1 MRTNVN
7 VYSDKGPVKFKGFYF
22 SGGEPHVEIENPHVL
37 QGAEVLLDARVGSMN
52 DLGMLLALTDAVKRL
67 RPVRVNLL
75 LPYFPGARQDREE
88 RGYALTAKIY
98 ADLINAQGYES
109 VFILDPHS
117 PVSPALIERCLVL
130 PHTPL
135 IRQFVPVARIE
146 SQDTLVGL
154 ICPDAGAERRTLEL
168 AKELRCSTVVF
179 ARKKRD
185 PRTGAL
191 SGFSLDPLPEEGAYL
206 IADDLCDGGGTFV
219 GLAEKFREDPKG
231 TGSLHLWTTHGIF
244 SKGLD
249 VLAKHFKTIGC
260 SDSFPSPVLDQP
272 HDQLHVLTLRS
283 NLDDLIGVLNGRK

>member
-1 MRTNVN
+1 MNMRTNVN

-37 QGAEVLLDARVGSMN
+37 QRAEVLIDARVGSMN

-67 RPVRVNLL
+67 RPARVSLF

-88 RGYALTAKIY
+88 RGFALTAKIY
-98 ADLINAQGYES
+98 ADIINAQGYEE

-117 PVSPALIERCLVL
+117 PVSPALIERCLIL
-130 PHTPL
+130 PHASL
-135 IRQFVPVARIE
+135 VKQFAPVDLA
-146 SQDTLVGL
+146 GL

-168 AKELRCSTVVF
+168 AKELRCTTVVF

-185 PRTGAL
+185 PRTGSL
-191 SGFSLDPLPEEGAYL
+191 SGFSLEPLPREGAYL
-206 IADDLCDGGGTFV
+206 LADDLCDGGGTFV
-219 GLAEKFREDPKG
+219 GLAEKFREDPRG

-249 VLAKHFKTIGC
+249 VLAKHFTTIGC
-260 SDSFPSPVLDQP
+260 SDSFPSLVLEQP
-272 HDQLHVLTLRS
+272 HAQLKVSVLRG
-283 NLDDLIGVLNGRK
+283 NLDDLIYALNGRS